1 MQHNQEKVM
10 EVDKSSSSVSV
21 ENKSAEILDL
31 LSEGVDETS
40 SEKDEEVIKDTEK
53 EEEKTKEED
62 EIEIKEE
69 DDEEKEELELIEEE
83 EINTDIIVPVR
94 KKEILAKYPKIFKEF
109 PALES
114 AYYKAQQYSEILP
127 TIDDAKE
134 AVEKAQTLDNF
145 EKDIFS
151 GNLETLLSTVNK
163 NDSKVFKKIAD
174 NLLQTI
180 SKIDNNTGLHIIG
193 NVLKHSLVSAA
204 SEGKRNK
211 NENLEAAAKII
222 NEFIFGSEEI
232 TNPTKLVSEDKEDE
246 GIKKER
252 EEFEQEKFNTASDS
266 LKTRVNNTIKSTI
279 DANIDPKDSMSSYV
293 KKNAIRDALEQ
304 VESALNKDS
313 SFKKIMNN
321 LWKSAKEA
329 KYSSSSL
336 DRIKAA
342 HLSKAKILLPS
353 IIRNAR
359 NEALKGI
366 GKVEN
371 GSKDRKGPIPANRSS
386 STSLNTRGNVK
397 EIPKNMTTKDFIM
410 SD

>member
-1 MQHNQEKVM
+1 M

-127 TIDDAKE
+127 
-134 AVEKAQTLDNF
+134 N
-145 EKDIFS
+145 
-151 GNLETLLSTVNK
+151 
-163 NDSKVFKKIAD
+163 
-174 NLLQTI
+174 
-180 SKIDNNTGLHIIG
+180 IDNNTGLHIIG